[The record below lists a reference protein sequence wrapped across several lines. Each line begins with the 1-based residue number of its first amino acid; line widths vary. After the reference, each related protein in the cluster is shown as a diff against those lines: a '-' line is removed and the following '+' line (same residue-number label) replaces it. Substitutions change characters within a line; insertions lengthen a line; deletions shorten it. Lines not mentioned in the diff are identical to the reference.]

1 MNKLRQNKVNA
12 AFNFTPVSVCDFN
25 TAVSQKFCQNA
36 NFNDLFVLIEIPGL
50 QEREGKDAA
59 VS

>member
-12 AFNFTPVSVCDFN
+12 AFNLTSVSVCGFN
-25 TAVSQKFCQNA
+25 TAVSQKFCQNTD
-36 NFNDLFVLIEIPGL
+36 FNDLFVLLEIPGL